1 MKDKTRAMV
10 DELGHLWVKDALEH
24 ALKMKYAL
32 LKIRPMCGESIEKG
46 VGVDY
51 GVIDAIDDALNDR

>member
-1 MKDKTRAMV
+1 MV

-32 LKIRPMCGESIEKG
+32 MLIKQKADEGIVSGTEIMEICDR
-46 VGVDY
+46 
-51 GVIDAIDDALNDR
+51 AISNR

>member
-32 LKIRPMCGESIEKG
+32 M
-46 VGVDY
+46 
-51 GVIDAIDDALNDR
+51 AIKAYAEQTGDQNLADTCDRAIKNA

>member
-24 ALKMKYAL
+24 ALRMKYAL
-32 LKIRPMCGESIEKG
+32 MEIHKKASEGEDSR
-46 VGVDY
+46 
-51 GVIDAIDDALNDR
+51 IDTMEICERAIKNA

>member
-1 MKDKTRAMV
+1 VKDKTRAMV

-32 LKIRPMCGESIEKG
+32 MLIKQKADEGIVSGTEIMEICDR
-46 VGVDY
+46 
-51 GVIDAIDDALNDR
+51 AISNR

>member
-1 MKDKTRAMV
+1 MKDKTRAKM

-32 LKIRPMCGESIEKG
+32 M
-46 VGVDY
+46 
-51 GVIDAIDDALNDR
+51 AIKAYAEQTGDQNLADTCDRAIKNQ

>member
-32 LKIRPMCGESIEKG
+32 MLIKQKADEGIVSGTEIMEICDR
-46 VGVDY
+46 
-51 GVIDAIDDALNDR
+51 AISNR